1 MKNKFSKVYIVAIT
15 VLITAVLCFMT
26 SSAYYNGKLIIKP
39 GSNVKLNTVTGI
51 LEDYYY
57 GEYDKDKAT
66 DSAVKA
72 YVNSLG
78 DPYTEYM
85 NKEELNEFNSVINSS
100 YCGIGVTVQNNIG
113 DNTILVVG
121 VFENSPAAGA
131 GIEPGDII
139 TKVDGTEYKGEQL
152 EEATGNIQG
161 EEGTDVVVTILKK
174 STGKEVDLTITRH
187 NIKVES
193 VKSQILDDNI
203 GYMSISQ
210 FSVDTGKE
218 FSEQLDSLTEQ
229 GIKGLIVDVRNN
241 GGGVTTAVEAVADC
255 LLSKDDLIYYTCDKN
270 GKKKYVYSK
279 FDGVTDVPIIILAN
293 GNSASAS
300 EILIGSIKDNERGKI
315 VGEKSY
321 GKGVVQQLIPMTDG
335 TAVKVT
341 VEKYF
346 TPSGN
351 YIHEKGIEPDYE
363 VKFTEYDT
371 TDVQLEKA
379 LELLK

>member
-1 MKNKFSKVYIVAIT
+1 MKSKFSKVYIVAIS

-39 GSNVKLNTVTGI
+39 GSNDKLNTVTGI
-51 LEDYYY
+51 LEDYYF

-85 NKEELNEFNSVINSS
+85 NAEELNEFNSMINSS
-100 YCGIGVTVQNNIG
+100 YCGIGVTVQNNTD
-113 DNTILVVG
+113 DNTILVVS
-121 VFENSPAAGA
+121 VFKNSPAEAA
-131 GIEPGDII
+131 GIESGDII
-139 TKVDGTEYKGEQL
+139 TKVDGIEYKGEQL
-152 EEATGNIQG
+152 QEATENIQG
-161 EEGTDVVVTILKK
+161 LEGTDVVVSIIKK
-174 STGKEVDLTITRH
+174 STGDEVDLTITRQS
-187 NIKVES
+187 IKVES
-193 VKSQILDDNI
+193 VESQVMDDNI
-203 GYMSISQ
+203 GYISISQ

-218 FSEQLDSLTEQ
+218 FSEQLDSLTKQ
-229 GIKGLIVDVRNN
+229 GINGLIIDVRDN

-255 LLSKDDLIYYTCDKN
+255 LLSKGDLIYYTSDKK

-279 FDGVTDVPIIILAN
+279 FDGVTDVPLVILAN

-300 EILIGSIKDNERGKI
+300 EILIGSIKDNKRGKI

-321 GKGVVQQLIPMTDG
+321 GKGVVQQLVQMSDG

-341 VEKYF
+341 TEKYF

-351 YIHEKGIEPDYE
+351 YIHKKGIEPDYE
-363 VKFTEYDT
+363 VKFTEKDT
-371 TDVQLEKA
+371 ADVQLEKA